1 MRGAR
6 SLFQSIQTQHL
17 ATKRGVL
24 FFNPIIMKG
33 LTEYV
38 QEELNKH
45 PELNGITVAEL
56 MRDEDPEGIV
66 DAILLRARGKV
77 EFFVQE
83 PELPN

>member
-1 MRGAR
+1 
-6 SLFQSIQTQHL
+6 
-17 ATKRGVL
+17 
-24 FFNPIIMKG
+24 MKG